1 MREGKINRKTKET
14 TISVELNLDGS
25 GKAVVQTGITFFDH
39 LLESFA
45 RHGRLNLKAKAKGD
59 FEHHIAE
66 DTMIS
71 LGKALENALKEK
83 IGIKRMGSAIVP
95 MDDALALVAIDL
107 SGRVYSDI
115 QVNLTKKY
123 LDDLSA
129 DMLFH
134 LLETFAS
141 NGKFNLHVKILHGKN
156 DHHKAEAIF
165 KALGVAL
172 SEAVSLT
179 GSKEIPSTKGVI

>member
-1 MREGKINRKTKET
+1 MRECKIERKTKET
-14 TISVELNLDGS
+14 TIIVKINLDGT
-25 GKAVVQTGITFFDH
+25 GEAEVQTGIKFFDH

-45 RHGRLNLKAKAKGD
+45 KHGRFDLKAKAKGD

-71 LGKALENALKEK
+71 LGKAIEKALEDKK
-83 IGIKRMGSAIVP
+83 GIRRMGDAIVP
-95 MDDALALVAIDL
+95 MDDSLALVAIDL
-107 SGRVYSDI
+107 GGRVYSEVEVDF
-115 QVNLTKKY
+115 TKKK
-123 LDDLSA
+123 LDDLSS

-141 NGKFNLHVKILHGKN
+141 NGEFNLHVKLLRGKN
-156 DHHKAEAIF
+156 DHHKAEAAF

-179 GSKEIPSTKGVI
+179 GVEDIPSTKGAI